1 VKYKLNRQKFG
12 KAPMSIL
19 PALLACLEYDS
30 SSPYFEL
37 VRCYM
42 RPNTPEERWAVLEA
56 DVKEAYAKLEAAQ
69 NASFNQKIDRIVAR
83 LKRMELRGKSGWSFV
98 EKAATDPIAPAGS
111 LIPAPLAIPSR
122 VR

>member
-1 VKYKLNRQKFG
+1 VGRRLTTTDDPRSVSGPPIHLATQTMKYKLNRQKFG

-83 LKRMELRGKSGWSFV
+83 LKRMELRGKSC
-98 EKAATDPIAPAGS
+98 D
-111 LIPAPLAIPSR
+111 
-122 VR
+122 

>member
-1 VKYKLNRQKFG
+1 MKYKLNRQKFG

-69 NASFNQKIDRIVAR
+69 NASFNQKIDQIVAR
-83 LKRMELRGKSGWSFV
+83 LKRMELRGKSC
-98 EKAATDPIAPAGS
+98 D
-111 LIPAPLAIPSR
+111 
-122 VR
+122 